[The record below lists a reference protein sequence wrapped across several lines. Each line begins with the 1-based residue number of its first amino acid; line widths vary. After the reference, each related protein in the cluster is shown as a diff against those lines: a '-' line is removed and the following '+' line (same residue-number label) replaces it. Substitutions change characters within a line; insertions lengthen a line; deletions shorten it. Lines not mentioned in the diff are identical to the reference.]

1 MVRMTVELKTTTSKQ
16 QNDLNYMVPDK
27 LCYMSELDELQN
39 NIQKLLNQY
48 NRLQKRR
55 NWIHRARTSRKR

>member
-1 MVRMTVELKTTTSKQ
+1 MVKMTIELKTTSKQ
-16 QNDLNYMVPDK
+16 QDGLNYVVPGK

-39 NIQKLLNQY
+39 NMQKLLNQY

-55 NWIHRARTSRKR
+55 NWIRRARTSRKR